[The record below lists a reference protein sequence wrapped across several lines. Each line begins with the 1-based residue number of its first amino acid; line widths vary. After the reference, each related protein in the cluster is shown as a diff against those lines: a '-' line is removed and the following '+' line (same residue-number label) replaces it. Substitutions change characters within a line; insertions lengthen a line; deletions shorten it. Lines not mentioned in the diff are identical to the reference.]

1 MFPIHDENR
10 PTIKPYVNYVL
21 LAVNVAIF
29 FFFYLQDPIRM
40 LVLESRIWEY
50 GAIPRDIIQGENL
63 WTLITSMFMHADMM
77 HLFGN
82 MIYLWVF
89 GDNIEDALGHMR
101 YIGFYILGGFAA
113 SFVHIASVYV
123 ALPSLTR
130 VPYGWYPAQI
140 PSVGAS
146 GAISAVLGAYMLLY
160 PRARI
165 RTLVFYFFIQI
176 ITVPALYYLGF
187 WFFYQLMMGFF
198 SLGGLLSGVA
208 FWAHIGGFVAGVI
221 GVKAFGIRTRTRLDV
236 IADRSQVKPTYVGP
250 KYKAPFVDAIV
261 EGDRVRVVAE
271 LPGVDETDIQI
282 RVSGWELVI
291 SAERGETAYY
301 KQVVLPFTIS
311 PQVQDLDFKNGVLSF
326 TVTRMIPRV

>member
-10 PTIKPYVNYVL
+10 PTIKPYVNYGL
-21 LAVNVAIF
+21 LAVNIVVF
-29 FFFYLQDPIRM
+29 FFFFLQDPIRM
-40 LVLESRIWEY
+40 QVLEYRIWEY

-63 WTLITSMFMHADMM
+63 WTLITSMFMHADIM

-89 GDNIEDALGHMR
+89 GDNIEDALGR
-101 YIGFYILGGFAA
+101 VKYISFYILGGFAA

-130 VPYGWYPAQI
+130 VPYGWYPTQI

-146 GAISAVLGAYMLLY
+146 GAISAVLGAYILLY

-208 FWAHIGGFVAGVI
+208 FWAHIGGFVVGVI
-221 GVKAFGIRTRTRLDV
+221 GVKAFGIRPRPRRDV
-236 IADRSQVKPTYVGP
+236 VVERRQVTPSYISP
-250 KYKAPFVDAIV
+250 KYKAPFVDATV

-271 LPGVDETDIQI
+271 LPGVDETDIEV
-282 RVSGWELVI
+282 RVAGWELTI
-291 SAERGETAYY
+291 SAEHGETAYY
-301 KQVVLPFTIS
+301 KRVVLPFTIS
-311 PQVQDLDFKNGVLSF
+311 PQVQDFGFKNGVLSF
-326 TVTRMIPRV
+326 TVNRIT